1 MTFHIPTVA
10 AGVVPYGV
18 QVTNARQDNGPQR
31 VSPDALQAFSSDV
44 DERLADMSY
53 TLRLLLAAIKA
64 LNLNID
70 IDALADAIS
79 QQQRNRLRNF
89 GGA

>member
-1 MTFHIPTVA
+1 
-10 AGVVPYGV
+10 
-18 QVTNARQDNGPQR
+18 
-31 VSPDALQAFSSDV
+31 
-44 DERLADMSY
+44 MSY

-89 GGA
+89 GGV